1 LQRRDAISIASKLIK
16 NSIKNISRGINGNPL
31 PGSFHRDPFYA
42 QKLLL
47 RHQQVGLI
55 LDVGGNKGQSVEE
68 YRKLFKDARILSF
81 EPFEKNYNILSQTC
95 QEDGNAAAVK
105 LAISDQIGRQALFV
119 TKHSTMHSL
128 LPLIGAEEQLQE
140 NEVETTTLD
149 AFCSRE
155 KISRVPILKMDI
167 QGGEL
172 QALRGAADLLADQR
186 VDVIYTEIMF
196 SPQYHNQAQFF
207 ELYQHVHQFGYHLFG
222 LYGLRI
228 NQRHV
233 LQHGNAIFISS
244 EIESQLAKQC
254 A

>member
-1 LQRRDAISIASKLIK
+1 
-16 NSIKNISRGINGNPL
+16 
-31 PGSFHRDPFYA
+31 
-42 QKLLL
+42 LL

-68 YRKLFKDARILSF
+68 YRKLFQDARILSF
-81 EPFEKNYNILSQTC
+81 EPFEETYNILSQKC
-95 QEDGNAAAVK
+95 EEDGNATAIK
-105 LAISDQIGRQALFV
+105 LAVSDEIGQQAFFV
-119 TKHSTMHSL
+119 TSNSTMHSL

-140 NEVETTTLD
+140 KEVETITLD
-149 AFCSRE
+149 TFCRRE
-155 KISRVPILKMDI
+155 RISRVPILKMDI

-172 QALRGAADLLADQR
+172 QALRGAAGLLADR
-186 VDVIYTEIMF
+186 RIDVIYTEIMF

-244 EIESQLAKQC
+244 EIEGRLAKQC

>member
-1 LQRRDAISIASKLIK
+1 M
-16 NSIKNISRGINGNPL
+16 
-31 PGSFHRDPFYA
+31 
-42 QKLLL
+42 L

-68 YRKLFKDARILSF
+68 YRKLFQDARILSF
-81 EPFEKNYNILSQTC
+81 EPFEETYNILSQKC
-95 QEDGNAAAVK
+95 EEDGNATAIK
-105 LAISDQIGRQALFV
+105 LAVSDEIGQQAFFV
-119 TKHSTMHSL
+119 TSNSTMHSL

-140 NEVETTTLD
+140 KEVETITLD
-149 AFCSRE
+149 TFCRRE
-155 KISRVPILKMDI
+155 RISRVPILKMDI

-172 QALRGAADLLADQR
+172 QALRGAAGLLADR
-186 VDVIYTEIMF
+186 RIDVIYTEIMF

-244 EIESQLAKQC
+244 EIEGRLAKQC